1 MSIVSCLVAE
11 KSVRRKLVSCCG
23 FVAVFVWK
31 VRFLVLCLLYL
42 MFLVWFQ
49 RKLVLFVLWFLLFFW
64 FGIEGTSSA
73 CLYLI
78 LYLLFVCQES
88 DKNLV
93 VYYLLFG
100 FLVWK
105 RSYIYCLVALK
116 MEEIKANWNFE
127 VLSLQ
132 KEEKFNK
139 IWGVLNFG
147 FLFTWAKLLYKLG

>member
-1 MSIVSCLVAE
+1 MF
-11 KSVRRKLVSCCG
+11 G
-23 FVAVFVWK
+23 F
-31 VRFLVLCLLYL
+31 REGE
-42 MFLVWFQ
+42 

-105 RSYIYCLVALK
+105 RSFIYCLVALK

-139 IWGVLNFG
+139 IWGVLNFVFCSREQNCCISWVRYCFP
-147 FLFTWAKLLYKLG
+147 FLVISKLIRVFYYNMLGSWVLG